1 MSLFGSAAGAIAGGV
16 SSIIGGALSNSA
28 ARHAATVANQRNI
41 YNYQHRYQ
49 WAMDDMQKAG
59 LNPMLAATQ
68 GIGGSINGASAL
80 SANYNIG
87 EGVTAG
93 MSAQAAGNS
102 AQAAKKQADTA
113 SRIADGTIQKLLSD
127 VQLNIASAKN
137 LEAEA
142 AGKEIANKLAQ
153 DTYQDNLALFK
164 QNLENAKKQGALT
177 DEQILNALYQRNVV
191 MPSQANMMIAQG
203 NAANSSA
210 AYSNQLSLQAKE
222 ATQRAA
228 SQNDMRQRYGFD
240 TDSGLV
246 GSLTGF
252 GTNILNRSKDFID
265 ELEKGKIKFRK
276 W

>member
-93 MSAQAAGNS
+93 MSAQ
-102 AQAAKKQADTA
+102 
-113 SRIADGTIQKLLSD
+113 LL
-127 VQLNIASAKN
+127 VILRRLLRNRLILLLVLQMGQFKN
-137 LEAEA
+137 CFL
-142 AGKEIANKLAQ
+142 
-153 DTYQDNLALFK
+153 
-164 QNLENAKKQGALT
+164 
-177 DEQILNALYQRNVV
+177 
-191 MPSQANMMIAQG
+191 M
-203 NAANSSA
+203 
-210 AYSNQLSLQAKE
+210 SN
-222 ATQRAA
+222 
-228 SQNDMRQRYGFD
+228 
-240 TDSGLV
+240 
-246 GSLTGF
+246 
-252 GTNILNRSKDFID
+252 
-265 ELEKGKIKFRK
+265 
-276 W
+276 

>member
-49 WAMDDMQKAG
+49 WAMEDMQKAG

-93 MSAQAAGNS
+93 MSAGAAGNS
-102 AQAAKKQADTA
+102 AKAANKQADTA
-113 SRIADGTIQKLLSD
+113 ARVANGTIKKLDSE
-127 VQLNIASAKN
+127 VSLNAASAKN
-137 LEAEA
+137 LAADA
-142 AGKEIANKLAQ
+142 AGKEIANKLAS
-153 DTYQDNLALFK
+153 DLYVDNLSLYR
-164 QNLENAKKQGALT
+164 QNLVNAQKQGALY
-177 DEQILNALYQRNVV
+177 DEQILNAIYQRDVV
-191 MPSQANMMIAQG
+191 MPAQANMMIAQG
-203 NAANSSA
+203 NASNSSA
-210 AYSNQLSLQAKE
+210 AYSDQLSLQAKE
-222 ATQRAA
+222 ATDRAA
-228 SQNDMRQRYGFD
+228 SQNAMRQRYGFD

-246 GSLTGF
+246 GTVSGF
-252 GTNILNRSKDFID
+252 GTNIINRTKAFID
-265 ELEKGKIKFRK
+265 ELEAGKIKFRK

>member
-41 YNYQHRYQ
+41 FNYQHRYQ
-49 WAMDDMQKAG
+49 WAMEDMQKAG
-59 LNPMLAATQ
+59 LNPILAATQ

-93 MSAQAAGNS
+93 MSAGAASNS
-102 AQAAKKQADTA
+102 AKAANKQADTA
-113 SRIADGTIQKLLSD
+113 SRVADGTIKKLESE
-127 VQLNIASAKN
+127 VSLNAASAKN
-137 LEAEA
+137 VAADA
-142 AGKEIANKLAQ
+142 AGKEIANKLAS
-153 DTYQDNLALFK
+153 DLYADNLALYR
-164 QNLENAKKQGALT
+164 QNLANAQKQGDLY
-177 DEQILNALYQRNVV
+177 DEQILNAIYQRDVV
-191 MPSQANMMIAQG
+191 MPAQANMMIAQG
-203 NAANSSA
+203 NASNSSA

-222 ATQRAA
+222 ATDRAA
-228 SQNDMRQRYGFD
+228 SQNAMRQRYGFD

-246 GSLTGF
+246 GTVTGF
-252 GTNILNRSKDFID
+252 GTNILNRTKTFID

>member
-93 MSAQAAGNS
+93 MSAGAAGNS
-102 AQAAKKQADTA
+102 AKAANKQADTA
-113 SRIADGTIQKLLSD
+113 ARVADGTIKKLESE
-127 VQLNIASAKN
+127 VSLNAASAKN
-137 LEAEA
+137 VAADA
-142 AGKEIANKLAQ
+142 AGKEIANKLAS
-153 DTYQDNLALFK
+153 DLYSDNLALYR
-164 QNLENAKKQGALT
+164 QNLANAQKQGALY
-177 DEQILNALYQRNVV
+177 DEQILNAIYQRDVV
-191 MPSQANMMIAQG
+191 MPAQANMMIAQG
-203 NAANSSA
+203 NASNSSA
-210 AYSNQLSLQAKE
+210 AYSTQLAAQSKE
-222 ATQRAA
+222 ATERAA
-228 SQNDMRQRYGFD
+228 SQNAMRRTYGYD
-240 TDSGLV
+240 TDSSIV
-246 GSLTGF
+246 GSIGGSF
-252 GTNILNRSKDFID
+252 GKLLDNAK
-265 ELEKGKIKFRK
+265 KIYFGR
-276 W
+276 

>member
-1 MSLFGSAAGAIAGGV
+1 MSLFGAAAGAIAGGV

-28 ARHAATVANQRNI
+28 ARHAASVANQRNI
-41 YNYQHRYQ
+41 SNYQHRYQ

-93 MSAQAAGNS
+93 MSAGAAGNS
-102 AQAAKKQADTA
+102 AKAANKQADTA
-113 SRIADGTIQKLLSD
+113 ARVANGTIKKLESE
-127 VQLNIASAKN
+127 VSLNAASAKN
-137 LEAEA
+137 VAADA
-142 AGKEIANKLAQ
+142 AGKELSNKLAS
-153 DTYQDNLALFK
+153 DLYADNLALYR
-164 QNLENAKKQGALT
+164 QNLANAQKQGALY
-177 DEQILNALYQRNVV
+177 DEQILNAIYQRDVV
-191 MPSQANMMIAQG
+191 MPAQANMMIAQG
-203 NAANSSA
+203 NASNSSA

-222 ATQRAA
+222 ATDRAA
-228 SQNDMRQRYGFD
+228 SQNAMRQRYGFD

-246 GSLTGF
+246 GTVTGF
-252 GTNILNRSKDFID
+252 GTNILNRTKTFID
-265 ELEKGKIKFRK
+265 DLEKGKIKFRK

>member
-49 WAMDDMQKAG
+49 WAMEDMQKAG

-93 MSAQAAGNS
+93 MSAGAAGNS
-102 AQAAKKQADTA
+102 AKAANKQADTA
-113 SRIADGTIQKLLSD
+113 ARVADGTIKKLESE
-127 VQLNIASAKN
+127 VSLNAASAKN
-137 LEAEA
+137 VAADA
-142 AGKEIANKLAQ
+142 AGKEIANKLAS
-153 DTYQDNLALFK
+153 DLYADNLALYR
-164 QNLENAKKQGALT
+164 QNLANAQKQGALY
-177 DEQILNALYQRNVV
+177 DEQILNAIYQRDVV

-203 NAANSSA
+203 NASNSSA

-222 ATQRAA
+222 ATERAA
-228 SQNDMRQRYGFD
+228 SQNEMRRTYGYD
-240 TDSGLV
+240 TDSSIL
-246 GSLTGF
+246 GSIGGAF
-252 GTNILNRSKDFID
+252 GKLLHNAK
-265 ELEKGKIKFRK
+265 KIYFGR
-276 W
+276 